1 VPSEKIVAQLKAAP
15 TSPGVYLMRDAANEI
30 IYVGKAINLRNRLRS
45 YFGTPHGQ
53 TPKVRKMVER
63 IDDFEFIVCDTEL
76 EALILECTLI
86 KRHRPRYNVV
96 MKDDKNYPYLKINVQ
111 DPWAQVTITRRML
124 SDGARYFGP
133 YADVGSVRKTL
144 DLLNKL
150 FPYRSCDRIITGHD
164 ERPCLDFH
172 IKRCLGP
179 CIGAVDRETY
189 NEVIRQVTL
198 FLEGKHEEIIRRL
211 KGQMDAA
218 AENLEYERAAIFRD
232 QIAAIEKVGERQ
244 KVVSTDAQDQDVL
257 AFARYNGEAC
267 VQVFFVRNGRL
278 IGRENFV
285 LQGTSEEDGRQIM
298 TSFVKQFYDQAVE
311 VPPKILLPN
320 PLDEEAVIEAWL
332 RDKRGEK
339 VRLQVPKQGDGK
351 RLVDMVSENAK
362 QVLEQM
368 RVKWLADQQR
378 QDTALVPL
386 AEALGL
392 PTPPKRVECFDI
404 SNIQGTSNVASM
416 VVFEDGK
423 PKTAHYRRFKIKT
436 VEGSNDFASMAEVL
450 GRRFKYLAQQLESGA
465 ENNLE
470 TDDKPPED
478 AEPGKGSFAFPAPD
492 LVILDGG
499 KGQLS
504 AAMDVMRDLKL
515 DWIPMVG
522 LAKENEELYL
532 PHSNEP
538 VLLPRTS
545 QALYLVQRIRDEAHR
560 FAISYHRNVRNKKT
574 FESALDQ
581 IRGIGPRRKQAL
593 MRHYGSIKAIRE
605 AGVDDLAAVVGMTR
619 SAAEKIKAAL

>member
-1 VPSEKIVAQLKAAP
+1 
-15 TSPGVYLMRDAANEI
+15 MRDSLNEI

-53 TPKVRKMVER
+53 TPKVRKMVQR
-63 IDDFEFIVCDTEL
+63 IVDFEFIVTDTEL

-111 DPWAQVTITRRML
+111 DPWAQVTITRRMVK
-124 SDGARYFGP
+124 DGARYFGP

-150 FPYRSCDRIITGHD
+150 FPYRSCDRNITGLD

-189 NEVIRQVTL
+189 NEVIRQATL
-198 FLEGKHEEIIRRL
+198 FLEGKHEEVIHRL
-211 KGQMDAA
+211 KEQMDQA

-232 QIAAIEKVGERQ
+232 QIGAIEKVGERQ
-244 KVVSTDAQDQDVL
+244 KVVSNSGEDQDVL

-332 RDKRGEK
+332 RDKRGDK

-351 RLVDMVSENAK
+351 RLVDMVGENAK
-362 QVLEQM
+362 QVLEQI

-392 PTPPKRVECFDI
+392 PAPPNRIECYDI
-404 SNIQGTSNVASM
+404 SHIQGTSSVASM

-436 VEGSNDFASMAEVL
+436 VEGTDDFASMAEVL
-450 GRRFKYLAQQLESGA
+450 GRRFKYLAESA
-465 ENNLE
+465 ETGDGSIE
-470 TDDKPPED
+470 THDKPEE
-478 AEPGKGSFAFPAPD
+478 AGATSKGGFSFPAPD
-492 LVILDGG
+492 LVIVDGG

-515 DWIPMVG
+515 DWIPMAG

-532 PHSNEP
+532 PHSSEP
-538 VLLPRTS
+538 ILLPRTS

-593 MRHYGSIKAIRE
+593 LRHYGSVKAIRE

-619 SAAEKIKAAL
+619 AAAEKIKAAL